1 MYLFHDDKQSQAS
14 PLKSGKVSSLVNN
27 FQNVTAF
34 QSNTMY
40 FHAAL
45 GKLMYFHAALG
56 NVTDGKESDVKLLN
70 CSVGGF
76 FSDNTGDRGLT
87 AGIKIFCLLKI
98 YRAFEG
104 SVSLPW
110 CFGRGFVHGHDW
122 ASPFKST
129 DPSASTLPARDLE
142 MLPDG

>member
-70 CSVGGF
+70 CSVGF
-76 FSDNTGDRGLT
+76 FFFR
-87 AGIKIFCLLKI
+87 
-98 YRAFEG
+98 
-104 SVSLPW
+104 
-110 CFGRGFVHGHDW
+110 
-122 ASPFKST
+122 
-129 DPSASTLPARDLE
+129 
-142 MLPDG
+142 